1 MLRPTGQ
8 LSSILQF
15 TPPVREHWLGHWV
28 IKPGQC
34 KETPLNAEHWTWH
47 GVCCS
52 HKTTNCGYLTCSKST
67 KDQGRQNPSMSGKA
81 FRRSNPYLKMTG
93 NWWDCGHCEIA
104 HGPVDGHTYTH
115 TGTAIR
121 AQRVISKR
129 SQCGSGL
136 CCMCI
141 LVDCSEEVEGKTKR
155 CIWSKYIICMS
166 GILKNKEDI

>member
-1 MLRPTGQ
+1 MGAQANGTIIIYITIHTTSQGTLTGA
-8 LSSILQF
+8 
-15 TPPVREHWLGHWV
+15 LGYKTWTMQRNT
-28 IKPGQC
+28 IKC
-34 KETPLNAEHWTWH
+34 RALDMTW
-47 GVCCS
+47 CCS